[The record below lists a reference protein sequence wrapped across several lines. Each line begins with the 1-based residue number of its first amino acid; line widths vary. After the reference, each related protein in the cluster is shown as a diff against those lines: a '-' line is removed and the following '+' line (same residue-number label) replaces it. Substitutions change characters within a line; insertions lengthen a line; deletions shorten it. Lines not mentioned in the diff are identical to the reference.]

1 MRVYRPDTARTLR
14 TMLRGTISEGTGF
27 RAQPVGYSAAGKTGT
42 AQKLEGRGYSNSR
55 HCAWFV
61 GFSPAD
67 KPRVVVA
74 VLVDEPQGT
83 AYYGGQVAAPVFKA
97 VVENALRMMAVP
109 PDLEVALPSSASGV
123 AAASSPAAGKAHSNR
138 KARPTSPKVEP

>member
-1 MRVYRPDTARTLR
+1 
-14 TMLRGTISEGTGF
+14 
-27 RAQPVGYSAAGKTGT
+27 
-42 AQKLEGRGYSNSR
+42 
-55 HCAWFV
+55 
-61 GFSPAD
+61 
-67 KPRVVVA
+67 VVVA

-109 PDLEVALPSSASGV
+109 PDLEVPLPSASGV
-123 AAASSPAAGKAHSNR
+123 AAASSPAAGKANSNR